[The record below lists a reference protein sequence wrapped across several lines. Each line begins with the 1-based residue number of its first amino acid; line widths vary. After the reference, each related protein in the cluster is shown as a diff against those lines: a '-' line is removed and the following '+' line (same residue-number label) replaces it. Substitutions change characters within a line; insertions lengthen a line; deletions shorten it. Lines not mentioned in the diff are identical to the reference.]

1 MKVEGAVRMFHHE
14 NAVELPYVLVN
25 IEDDES
31 HQLILSIWWKQKSNQ
46 RLSTSIILKEIFY
59 QRKENPQASWA
70 PTHSTSTRKSS
81 LK

>member
-31 HQLILSIWWKQKSNQ
+31 HQLILSI
-46 RLSTSIILKEIFY
+46 
-59 QRKENPQASWA
+59 
-70 PTHSTSTRKSS
+70 
-81 LK
+81 